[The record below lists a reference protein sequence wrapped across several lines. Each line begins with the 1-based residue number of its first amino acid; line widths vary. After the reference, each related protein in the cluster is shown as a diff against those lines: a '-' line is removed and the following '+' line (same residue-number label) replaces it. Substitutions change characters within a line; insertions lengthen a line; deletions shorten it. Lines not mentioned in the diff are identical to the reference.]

1 MLIRSMTLRDSIRRG
16 EQAASRQR
24 ICRSKRTHELW
35 IEHRRCKPSGWH
47 LRWPHVSGPK
57 DAPTAFLGGGNAAAA
72 FITVAPNSGPY
83 ARAVVRHFQERMWAV
98 PA

>member
-1 MLIRSMTLRDSIRRG
+1 MDRPRHFLDS
-16 EQAASRQR
+16 
-24 ICRSKRTHELW
+24 
-35 IEHRRCKPSGWH
+35 P
-47 LRWPHVSGPK
+47 PDVSGPK

-83 ARAVVRHFQERMWAV
+83 ARAMVRHFQERIWAV